1 MSDTPANR
9 ATSAPSDPVSTSPS
23 PAIVLI
29 EDEPH
34 VRLFVRAALESAGS
48 RLFEAST
55 AEGGLAEVAARQR
68 ALVLVDLGR
77 PDPDGL
83 EVIHRLREWSALP
96 IIVLSARGQ
105 EHDKGGAPDAGADDR
120 MSRPFGVGEL
130 LARISVALRHWTS
143 LPGPDDTTIT
153 IGDLSVDLVRHSVSV
168 AGREVHLTPIESKLL
183 RTFVRSPGKVLTQTQ
198 LVKEVWGSS
207 GAQQTGA
214 LRVHIVQLRRKLEAD
229 PARPKYLLTERGVGY
244 RLAVKPLMSG
254 EG

>member
-1 MSDTPANR
+1 MVVLVVPWMMVWVRCNRVAMELEDWRAHSRRRGPAVAPPSGTSHETLR
-9 ATSAPSDPVSTSPS
+9 AK
-23 PAIVLI
+23 
-29 EDEPH
+29 
-34 VRLFVRAALESAGS
+34 
-48 RLFEAST
+48 
-55 AEGGLAEVAARQR
+55 VAARQR
-68 ALVLVDLGR
+68 ALVLIDLGR

-143 LPGPDDTTIT
+143 PPGPDDTTIT

-168 AGREVHLTPIESKLL
+168 AGLEVHLTPIESKLL

-214 LRVHIVQLRRKLEAD
+214 LRVHIV
-229 PARPKYLLTERGVGY
+229 
-244 RLAVKPLMSG
+244 
-254 EG
+254 

>member
-68 ALVLVDLGR
+68 ALVLIDLGR

-105 EHDKGGAPDAGADDR
+105 EHDKGGAPDAG
-120 MSRPFGVGEL
+120 
-130 LARISVALRHWTS
+130 LRHWTS
-143 LPGPDDTTIT
+143 PPGPDDTTIT

-168 AGREVHLTPIESKLL
+168 AGLEVHLTPIESKLL

-214 LRVHIVQLRRKLEAD
+214 LRVHIV
-229 PARPKYLLTERGVGY
+229 
-244 RLAVKPLMSG
+244 
-254 EG
+254 